1 MRYLSENKR
10 EDMRM
15 KKRTAARSMSALMG
29 AAMVLTACGG
39 GNTTA
44 PTTGASSGGETQTAS
59 ESAESGKITKTDI
72 VVGQASDIVTLDPA
86 GQQDTTS
93 GVLMKHA
100 YSTLLDVDNEGK
112 VVPDLA
118 ESYEMKSDTE
128 YVFKLREDACFWDG
142 TPVTAQDVKFSLDR
156 AKGMPKTKSNTS
168 KIEEVTVNGDHEVT
182 IKLTEPYAA
191 FKTIVTQHNLS
202 ILSEKAVT
210 EAGDSYGDVDN
221 LLGSGPF
228 KVTEWVPNDHYTLVR
243 NDNYWGEMPIA
254 TSITCRV
261 IPEGSARTIALEAG
275 EIDVVWSV
283 DPTDCANVES
293 NPEVK
298 LLSQPST
305 GIDYVGMNTQKEKFS
320 DKRVRQAI
328 NYALDKQAFVDTIIE
343 GRGLVAN
350 SYINAAIPGW
360 TDEVEAYPYDPEKA
374 KELLAEA
381 GYPDGFECSIFV
393 NGDLRTRS
401 AQILQAQLADVGI
414 KVDISTYEWGAL
426 LDTLNAGEHEM
437 FLLGWSNTSFDPDG
451 STYQLFYSGNHGA
464 TGNRAFFSNDKV
476 DELILSAQRESEESK
491 RMELYKELQF
501 VLHEES
507 PWCPLYYKENNV
519 GVRADLKGFT
529 LHAGAQ
535 HYLGNCHYE
544 E

>member
-1 MRYLSENKR
+1 
-10 EDMRM
+10 M
-15 KKRTAARSMSALMG
+15 KKRTAARSMAALMG

-72 VVGQASDIVTLDPA
+72 LVGQASDIVTLDPA

-293 NPEVK
+293 NPDVK

-381 GYPDGFECSIFV
+381 GYPDGFSCVILTDS
-393 NGDLRTRS
+393 RTYHQ
-401 AQILQAQLADVGI
+401 ALVELLQATLSQVGI
-414 KVDISTYEWGAL
+414 TLEVQTMELAKQKEVMATGEGFDLFL
-426 LDTLNAGEHEM
+426 LDNVGSAGDP
-437 FLLGWSNTSFDPDG
+437 LSSLWRDSNPEFSGAGGTN
-451 STYQLFYSGNHGA
+451 YLFYTMDKEGA
-464 TGNRAFFSNDKV
+464 AEYAEILHKIRACYD
-476 DELILSAQRESEESK
+476 DSE
-491 RMELYKELQF
+491 RMELCKEMQQIFAENLIWIPVNSIQAYVLATESLQ
-501 VLHEES
+501 
-507 PWCPLYYKENNV
+507 
-519 GVRADLKGFT
+519 GVTFGQDILRITNETYF
-529 LHAGAQ
+529 
-535 HYLGNCHYE
+535 E
-544 E
+544 